1 MGINKINVVLI
12 VLILTQMESRLGA
25 DKVACN
31 AECNPECMSMK
42 KYDANSCSEA
52 CTQICDEMEIS
63 GPFGGNKSIRVSFKV
78 LVSNVIGYKLHR

>member
-12 VLILTQMESRLGA
+12 VLLVTTMVNRLGA

-31 AECNPECMSMK
+31 AECNAECLSIK
-42 KYDANSCSEA
+42 EYDANSCSKA

-78 LVSNVIGYKLHR
+78 LVSNVIGYKLH